1 MDKIRNCTVCN
12 MKLDV
17 GNYLKH
23 RNVCKTCYKK
33 NRRKNNDNTSHQN
46 QNSKV
51 LITITISIKP
61 QTSSDKVRNILD
73 VIKSRFPKVLEPR
86 FPISIRP

>member
-1 MDKIRNCTVCN
+1 MCN

-17 GNYLKH
+17 DNYLKH
-23 RNVCKTCYKK
+23 RTVCKTCYKK
-33 NRRKNNDNTSHQN
+33 NRRKDNDNISHHN

-61 QTSSDKVRNILD
+61 QTSSDKVRELLD
-73 VIKSRFPKVLEPR
+73 VKKSRIPKVLEPR
-86 FPISIRP
+86 IPRSIRP